1 MASRRTSGSFFGVV
15 EAKPAPMKNIL
26 LVLGLAFSAT
36 LFAQVG
42 DQFPLLSGET
52 LSEEIVTIP
61 ADTRGK
67 YTLVALASSEKA
79 EEFLRG
85 WYEPVYNHF
94 IAKTGMFDDQFD
106 VNVYFVPMFTGG
118 QKIGKNKVMNSMK
131 KESKSDE
138 LFAHV
143 LFYEGDL
150 KEYQEK
156 LKMTKKD
163 LPYIFLIDPDGEI
176 AYSTSGYYNENK
188 MDAIDDILID

>member
-1 MASRRTSGSFFGVV
+1 MSRPCISGSFFGVV
-15 EAKPAPMKNIL
+15 ETKPATMKNIIL
-26 LVLGLAFSAT
+26 IICLALGSGVS
-36 LFAQVG
+36 AQVG
-42 DQFPLLSGET
+42 DAFPLLSGET

-67 YTLVALASSEKA
+67 YTLVALASTEKA

-106 VNVYFVPMFTGG
+106 VHVYFVPMFTGG

-138 LFAHV
+138 LFPYV

-150 KEYQEK
+150 KEYQDK

-176 AYSTSGYYNENK
+176 AYTTSGYYKEQK
-188 MDAIDDILID
+188 MDAIDDILMD

>member
-1 MASRRTSGSFFGVV
+1 
-15 EAKPAPMKNIL
+15 MKNVIL
-26 LVLGLAFSAT
+26 MLALFSSGALV
-36 LFAQVG
+36 AQVG
-42 DQFPLLSGET
+42 QTFPILTGET
-52 LSEEIVTIP
+52 LSEETVTIP
-61 ADTRGK
+61 QDTNGK

-138 LFAHV
+138 LFPYV

-150 KEYQEK
+150 KVYQEQ
-156 LKMTKKD
+156 LKMVKKD
-163 LPYIFLIDPDGEI
+163 LPYIFLIDPEGEV
-176 AYSTSGYYNENK
+176 AFATSGYYKEQK